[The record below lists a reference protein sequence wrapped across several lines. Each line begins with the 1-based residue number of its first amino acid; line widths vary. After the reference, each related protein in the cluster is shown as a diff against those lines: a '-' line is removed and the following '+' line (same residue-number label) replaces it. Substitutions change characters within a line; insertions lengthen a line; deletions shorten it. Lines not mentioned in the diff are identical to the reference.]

1 MSTYKAG
8 LLNVGTLNATG
19 GSAQLQAN
27 TANVTTLNATTVNA
41 QTLNVPN
48 QASKFMVPRDQRTT
62 IPMRGV
68 TYENTGYFPATDACG
83 NTLPFFNVT
92 TQGNNNS
99 VESNL
104 TKFGA
109 FEATNPIG
117 GSIKQQTFHGV
128 CDKDYYYQIFQINP
142 SNPPTTWTSFNNAPW
157 FALWGNINDWTTDVA
172 IIVKIDRETGEFV
185 NWVPIGLMMDMAY
198 LAAGTTT
205 EAQSAVGEGVYYLD
219 SSGKPAKDSSGKYLT
234 VPVNGLNK
242 DASGYRGFQSRN
254 QGITWDD
261 AGDDNTRGPIHL
273 FYDEV
278 LGENVM
284 YVPTMA
290 MKYTS
295 VYKIRCSDLT
305 LVWRRTIDP
314 EFYFYENP
322 ELTNGG
328 RGMRQVMVI
337 PSRPDRGRSY
347 PIVVT
352 GATDNLAY
360 SAVDLQDIGKLWDY
374 YHVGGSVQAWADY
387 GLTASDEPIW
397 QTEAGPDTIDASS
410 ALPLSVFR
418 WAPLGS
424 PMATV
429 NGVTEVQDASGYIED
444 ESGNVSL
451 EIYSPLKAGYVFS
464 NGNPAGTT
472 KADCKTT
479 GTFRLLT
486 GRSHTS
492 FQGDAYAAL
501 KADPTNPFSPDMIES
516 VPYLMQELET
526 ANFTFGVGIFDA
538 SATYTGTILN
548 GPFVGQSVERTGQ
561 DLLNG
566 YPDASGRLYPQQ
578 KYGKGEFQPVTKKI
592 YLAQAQASRPV
603 DYDEAG
609 QLSMYG
615 GGVYTCLAYDVDT
628 DVVLIP
634 MGQMVH
640 TGTSIDKIHTM
651 RMLSDVSFN
660 GVFYPGVY
668 TPYQSRDPSGNLIYN
683 SYLDDSNNRVITSTF
698 YGAARPFYRGLDSNF
713 NFYSYVPYSRE
724 FALENPTM
732 AYSKVAIQN
741 YYSAIAVGFGYNGD
755 SSGFLINDI
764 ATNPKIWTP
773 GSDSSGNVTEL
784 LQSYYCNDRLKKFWE
799 KHNMARDSVY
809 SGTYWNRQVT
819 CGVMGVRAD
828 TGELVL
834 NASTEGY
841 DISDHSFTDF
851 EGYSLHSPMGAFK
864 NAGFNTDCMAPI
876 IIRGLK
882 DASGNSRKLLLAP
895 SKARL
900 VVLDFN
906 KLIDLS
912 GNQLTLTH
920 IPGDD
925 SLDYKKGILTN
936 TWKDALLYEQLSG
949 APTLGASLD
958 SYSTDAN
965 NGGSTYLHD
974 FAAVGTKTKTGPNT
988 SSFLTFGAPGKEVHG
1003 YDFSGG
1009 PDIFVPPTITDLQLA
1024 LLSAA
1029 VQYYT
1034 FVDPNP
1040 TEAATYAAQLI
1051 GGGLTQYV
1059 DSFIIQGVNP
1069 TCCSYNLQTIL
1080 NNSTSVTNASSFA
1093 LAQALNTD
1101 NAVFNWIFSCEIP
1114 EDLTIVYKVAKICG
1128 PVVTV
1133 GSPNGILETLDINTG
1148 FPLNQPVPRD
1158 ASGNINPQGVP
1169 GVRTANIGI
1178 YNPEGLNTPPMFVD
1192 GVFYGWGGAD
1202 RWSTGPPATKFF
1214 MWTPYGK

>member
-1 MSTYKAG
+1 MSTYSTG
-8 LLNVGTLNATG
+8 LLNVGTLNAQGT
-19 GSAQLQAN
+19 SAQLQAN

-41 QTLNVPN
+41 QTLNVPS
-48 QASKFMVPRDQRTT
+48 QASEFMVPRAQRTT

-83 NTLPFFNVT
+83 NALPFFKIISQET
-92 TQGNNNS
+92 NNS
-99 VESNL
+99 PESNL
-104 TKFGA
+104 TKFDA
-109 FEATNPIG
+109 FKVTNPIG
-117 GSIKQQTFHGV
+117 GSVKQQTFHGV
-128 CDKDYYYQIFQINP
+128 CDKDYYYQIYQINP

-172 IIVKIDRETGEFV
+172 IIVKIDRQTGVFV

-219 SSGKPAKDSSGKYLT
+219 NSGNPAKDASGNYLT

-254 QGITWDD
+254 SGITWDE
-261 AGDDNTRGPIHL
+261 AGDDTTRGPIHL

-290 MKYTS
+290 MKYAS

-314 EFYFYENP
+314 AFYFYQNP

-337 PSRPDRGRSY
+337 PSRPEHGRSY

-360 SAVDLQDIGKLWDY
+360 STVDLQDIGKLWDY
-374 YHVGGSVQAWADY
+374 YHCGGSVQAWADY

-397 QTEAGPDTIDASS
+397 QTESSPGTIDASS

-418 WAPLGS
+418 WAPPGS

-429 NGVTEVQDASGYIED
+429 NGVTEVQDASGYIKD

-464 NGNPAGTT
+464 DGNPSGTT

-486 GRSHTS
+486 GRSYTS
-492 FQGDAYAAL
+492 FQGDIYAGL
-501 KADPTNPFSPDMIES
+501 RLDPTNPFSPDMIES
-516 VPYLMQELET
+516 APYLMQELET
-526 ANFTFGVGIFDA
+526 ANFTFGVGTFDA

-548 GPFVGQSVERTGQ
+548 GPNVGTTVNRTGQ

-566 YPDASGRLYPQQ
+566 FPDASGRLYPQQ

-592 YLAQAQASRPV
+592 YLAQAGRPV

-615 GGVYTCLAYDVDT
+615 GGVYTALAYDVDT

-640 TGTSIDKIHTM
+640 TGTSLDKIHTM

-668 TPYQSRDPSGNLIYN
+668 TPYESRDPSGNLIYN
-683 SYLDDSNNRVITSTF
+683 SYLDDSNNRVVTSTF
-698 YGAARPFYRGLDSNF
+698 YGAGRPFFRGVDNLF
-713 NFYSYVPYSRE
+713 NFYSYVPYSRN

-732 AYSKVAIQN
+732 AYARVAIQN
-741 YYSAIAVGFGYNGD
+741 YYSTTNISFAYNAD

-764 ATNPKIWTP
+764 ATNPKIWIP
-773 GSDSSGNVTEL
+773 GSDASGNITEL
-784 LQSYYCNDRLKKFWE
+784 RQAYYTNDRLNKFWL
-799 KHNMARDSVY
+799 KHTMARDSVY
-809 SGTYWNRQVT
+809 FGTYWNRQVT
-819 CGVMGVRAD
+819 CGVMGVRAG

-834 NASTEGY
+834 NASNDGY
-841 DISDHSFTDF
+841 DISDHSYSDF
-851 EGYSLHSPMGAFK
+851 EGYSLHSPMAAFK
-864 NAGFNTDCMAPI
+864 NAGFNMDCMSAI
-876 IIRGLK
+876 IVRGLK

-895 SKARL
+895 SKGRL
-900 VVLDFN
+900 IMFDFN

-920 IPGDD
+920 VPGDS

-936 TWKDALLYEQLSG
+936 TWKDALLFDEMDG
-949 APTLGASLD
+949 FPNLGAALD

-965 NGGSTYLHD
+965 NGGSTYIHD
-974 FAAVGTKTKTGPNT
+974 STATGSKVKLGLNT
-988 SSFLTFGAPGKEVHG
+988 NTFIKLIPPGKEVHG
-1003 YDFSGG
+1003 QNFGSS
-1009 PDIFVPPTITDLQLA
+1009 PNVFEPPSITDAQLEQLA
-1024 LLSAA
+1024 QG

-1040 TEAATYAAQLI
+1040 TLAAEYTFLLF
-1051 GGGLTQYV
+1051 GGGITQYV
-1059 DSFIIQGVNP
+1059 ESFVDQGVP
-1069 TCCSYNLQTIL
+1069 TSTHAYNLQRIL
-1080 NNSTSVTNASSFA
+1080 NNSTNVTDASSFA
-1093 LAQALNTD
+1093 VAQALNTP
-1101 NAVFNWIFSCEIP
+1101 NAAINWVFSTQSP
-1114 EDLTIVYKVAKICG
+1114 VGMTIVYKASKICG

-1133 GSPNGILETLDINTG
+1133 GAPNGILETVDINTG
-1148 FPLNQPVPRD
+1148 FPLNQPFPRD
-1158 ASGNINPQGVP
+1158 SSGNINPVGVP
-1169 GVRTANIGI
+1169 EARTANIGI